1 MCLITVGLGLAQAW
15 AGWLSGYVLFLV
27 ALSFIYLPTEWL
39 SRRGEDLHDFGI
51 GNGRLGPAAKQTLI
65 VALCIL
71 PLYIMGFQWWN
82 GSKHTQFSARS
93 TLRWTEE
100 LRESPFTKT
109 LRIGEVQMYTQ
120 LDRISW
126 RWRLKPTEKQI
137 NFTWIIPSQN
147 KVKWIGRS
155 RGVHISSSK
164 DETKKT
170 SIFKIKGSGSGFL
183 SVLTDASSFELD
195 AKVDRKTLSSHRFKT
210 GALRYTQD
218 LPLQANRSIWWL
230 FYLAL
235 VQFFLVALPEEIFYR
250 GYLQTRFDRL
260 IGRDR
265 TVFGIDFNWE
275 STVLCSALFALAHLM
290 TIPHPARLAV
300 FFPSLLF
307 GWMRRAYGTT
317 LAPALF
323 HALCNVVAQVLW
335 GIYQPSLF

>member
-1 MCLITVGLGLAQAW
+1 MCFITVGLGLAQGW
-15 AGWLSGYVLFLV
+15 VGWLSGYVLFLV

-39 SRRGEDLHDFGI
+39 SRRGENLQSFGI
-51 GNGRLGPAAKQTLI
+51 GNGRLGPALKQTLR
-65 VALCIL
+65 VSLCIL
-71 PLYIMGFQWWN
+71 PLYVVGFQLWN
-82 GSKHTQFSARS
+82 GSEHTQVTSRS
-93 TLRWTEE
+93 TLRWAEE
-100 LRESPFTKT
+100 FRESPFTKN
-109 LRIGEVQMYTQ
+109 LQLGEVQIYTQ

-126 RWRLKPTEKQI
+126 RWRLKPNEKQI
-137 NFTWIIPSQN
+137 QLKWTIPSES
-147 KVKWIGRS
+147 KIKWVGRS
-155 RGVHISSSK
+155 RGVHISSSSDAQNQK
-164 DETKKT
+164 SHYE
-170 SIFKIKGSGSGFL
+170 IKGNRSGFL
-183 SVLTDASSFELD
+183 SVLTDASHFEFD
-195 AKVDRKTLSSHRFKT
+195 ATVDRKKLPSHRMKT
-210 GALRYTQD
+210 GALRYEQD
-218 LPLQANRSIWWL
+218 LPLEAHRSIWWL

-250 GYLQTRFDRL
+250 GYLQTRFDCL

-265 TVFGIDFNWE
+265 TVFGVDFNWE

-335 GIYQPSLF
+335 GIYQPSLL